1 MATEVEMRTQTGGMT
16 RLLCRVPGGFWGR
29 RFFGLWLLPCLL
41 FLIWYPEWLDAR
53 APGGRT
59 SVQQQQKSPRVQQG
73 TTAAQPRT
81 RKARNTDTMESQPQT
96 SADAPDPGMTT
107 ARKSPPDSH
116 GESTKEG
123 GAAGGGLTPG
133 RAPDSNAPQTAGK
146 AQKSGVRPA
155 QPSGEM
161 LADFSPQQIVAVA
174 AAAIALLALIAGYW
188 IWAVRRQAFSRSRTA
203 RTPGQR
209 NGFEPL
215 DPADERR
222 REWTGRPNEGAA
234 RSDAPER
241 EWLEGALRNVE
252 AMQRQ
257 AQSELL
263 KRFDQVEYRLNGL
276 ENALPELKR
285 CYATLQEAG
294 TVELESARARI
305 DSLEDRLRA
314 MEDAGRRQTAEVLAA
329 LAGSVLQMP
338 VQGPGASGET
348 LAARLEAT
356 LGKLLQ
362 DSAPDPAEIRPL
374 LERAARLQEAVA
386 EFRRTIARVGAT
398 EDGGVDRLLEDI
410 SRVRA
415 DLESLEELA
424 KGRRLRYTFTVE
436 AQARQD
442 VRQPFLQSIAA
453 GIGSQLSKLANVKE
467 YYGMQLLH
475 LAGRAAADCADLADG
490 RIDVERKTPEIQQS
504 LKSIFAAGG
513 LTEIS
518 PNRND
523 AFSALEHTVLHTIR
537 RNSSSDR
544 SRAVAGLLARGFRQ
558 GNRVIR
564 KATVLLYD

>member
-16 RLLCRVPGGFWGR
+16 WQLCRVPGGSWGR
-29 RFFGLWLLPCLL
+29 RFFGPWLLSCLF
-41 FLIWYPEWLDAR
+41 FLIWCPGWLDAR
-53 APGGRT
+53 APGGK
-59 SVQQQQKSPRVQQG
+59 SGVQQQQEPSGVQQV
-73 TTAAQPRT
+73 ARVAQLWADQPR
-81 RKARNTDTMESQPQT
+81 KSDGK
-96 SADAPDPGMTT
+96 SASD
-107 ARKSPPDSH
+107 
-116 GESTKEG
+116 G
-123 GAAGGGLTPG
+123 GPAGGGLTSG
-133 RAPDSNAPQTAGK
+133 LAPDSNAPQTGGK
-146 AQKSGVRPA
+146 AQKSGVLPA

-161 LADFSPQQIVAVA
+161 FADFSPQVIGAVA
-174 AAAIALLALIAGYW
+174 AAAIVLLALIAGYW
-188 IWAVRRQAFSRSRTA
+188 VWAVRREASSRSRMA

-209 NGFEPL
+209 NEFEPS
-215 DPADERR
+215 DPANEWR
-222 REWTGRPNEGAA
+222 REWTGRPIEGAA
-234 RSDAPER
+234 RSAAPDR

-263 KRFDQVEYRLNGL
+263 KRFDQVEYRLNEL

-294 TVELESARARI
+294 TAEHESARARI
-305 DSLEDRLRA
+305 DSLENRLRA
-314 MEDAGRRQTAEVLAA
+314 MEDAGRRKTAEVLAA
-329 LAGSVLQMP
+329 LAGSILQMP
-338 VQGPGASGET
+338 VHGPGASGET
-348 LAARLEAT
+348 LAAQLEAT

-374 LERAARLQEAVA
+374 LERAVRLQESVD
-386 EFRRTIARVGAT
+386 EFRRTIARAGAA
-398 EDGGVDRLLEDI
+398 ENGGVDRLLEDI
-410 SRVRA
+410 SRIRA

-424 KGRRLRYTFTVE
+424 KGRRLRFTFTVE

-442 VRQPFLQSIAA
+442 VRQAVLQSIAA
-453 GIGSQLSKLANVKE
+453 GIGSQLARLANVKE
-467 YYGMQLLH
+467 HYGMQLLH

-544 SRAVAGLLARGFRQ
+544 SRAVAGLLARGFRH

-564 KATVLLYD
+564 KATVLLYE